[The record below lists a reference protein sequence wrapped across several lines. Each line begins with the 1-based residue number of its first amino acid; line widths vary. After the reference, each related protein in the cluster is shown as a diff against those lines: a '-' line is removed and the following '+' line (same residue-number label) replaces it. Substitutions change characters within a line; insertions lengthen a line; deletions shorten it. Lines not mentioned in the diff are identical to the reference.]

1 MDLLSKGKTPEYESL
16 RINKSELGRSIA
28 PSVGF
33 DQHQLRSD
41 LQSADVVV
49 SGNFTDPNVL
59 LDNALK
65 CIAEDP
71 RKFYA
76 LLGVLGGNYQNECR
90 DVLRRMRTTFVGK

>member
-1 MDLLSKGKTPEYESL
+1 MNLLSKGKTPEHESL
-16 RINKSELGRSIA
+16 RINKSELRRSIA
-28 PSVGF
+28 PFVGF

-41 LQSADVVV
+41 LQSTDVVV
-49 SGNFTDPNVL
+49 SGNFTDPDVL

-76 LLGVLGGNYQNECR
+76 LLGVLGDNYQDVCH
-90 DVLRRMRTTFVGK
+90 DVLRKMRTTFVGK